1 MIVMKLSTHR
11 KLILARLL
19 YLCITLIRRLTLR
32 SPNIQVRRGCIN
44 WNLDVSQ
51 AIDLSI
57 YLTGKFEARTLR
69 EIFGFISNRSI
80 VLDIGANIGSHT
92 LPIARELSEGFVI
105 ACEPT
110 EWAFNRLRENVELN
124 PHL

>member
-1 MIVMKLSTHR
+1 MTVMKLSTR
-11 KLILARLL
+11 KKLVLARLL

-32 SPNIQVRRGCIN
+32 SPNIQVQRGCIN

-69 EIFGFISNRSI
+69 DILDLISDESI
-80 VLDIGANIGSHT
+80 VLDIGANVGSHT
-92 LPIARELSEGFVI
+92 LPIAR
-105 ACEPT
+105 
-110 EWAFNRLRENVELN
+110 
-124 PHL
+124 